1 MLRHLIITI
10 TNLSARKSTK
20 NPIKHGRP
28 SQGRPSQGRLARGYK
43 TLRHD
48 CLLNPESAAS
58 RVIINSWLSAYQDT
72 SLLKSGLVRHY
83 LTDEARRGFIIE
95 YQSQQSLPDWS
106 DDTVIPEV
114 PQDSDNLVETW
125 QTARCLLQF
134 SPCFHCPHA
143 RICSNR
149 LNKST
154 PKQWPRRGAIVFCM
168 ENLFMAQTRL
178 IVFTENEP

>member
-1 MLRHLIITI
+1 M
-10 TNLSARKSTK
+10 KS
-20 NPIKHGRP
+20 R
-28 SQGRPSQGRLARGYK
+28 
-43 TLRHD
+43 
-48 CLLNPESAAS
+48 
-58 RVIINSWLSAYQDT
+58 
-72 SLLKSGLVRHY
+72 LVRHY

-134 SPCFHCPHA
+134 SPCFHRPHA

-178 IVFTENEP
+178 IVFTENEPRITPSHFVLFKNLRYRFPADYRIIQLGIDFQGCNQQLAVYTPGPVIITIQCNLDLVFAGNKVVSG